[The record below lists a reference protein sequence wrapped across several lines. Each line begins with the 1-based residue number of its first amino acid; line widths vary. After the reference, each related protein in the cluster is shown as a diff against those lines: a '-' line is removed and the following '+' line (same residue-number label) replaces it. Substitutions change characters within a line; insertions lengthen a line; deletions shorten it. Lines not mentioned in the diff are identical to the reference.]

1 MAGAYGGNWT
11 YINPFGPLDESVLT
25 SNIVSTR
32 FAWDVTAS
40 FYTISGTTNEHVWWV
55 SNASGNPHH
64 SVHGTGTTPSLAGIP
79 EASWSQW
86 TSFGHIDAAVSGA
99 SFIDP
104 PLGFRWA
111 RITREASGASIT
123 VQVNRLER

>member
-1 MAGAYGGNWT
+1 MAGSYGGNWT
-11 YINPFGPLDESVLT
+11 YIDPFSALDVSVLT

-40 FYTISGTTNEHVWWV
+40 FYTTSGTTNEHKWWV

-64 SVHGTGTTPSLAGIP
+64 SVHGSGMTPSTNGIP
-79 EASWSQW
+79 EASWSNW
-86 TSFGHIDAAVSGA
+86 TSFCHIDAAVSGA

-111 RITREASGASIT
+111 RITRQASGAS
-123 VQVNRLER
+123 VVVAVNRLER